1 MSDILKRNLQMFAD
15 GGDGGG
21 DGAGTGA
28 AMAGVSQA
36 ADSGVKADDPGRQR
50 LRELGV
56 PESKLR
62 KNRVYSKPAAQAKN
76 VPAAAANAEPSSG
89 ADGNTPTEEAKTPR
103 MTWEEIKA
111 DPEYSK
117 AYKDEVSAT
126 VQSRLKNSKAKEA
139 ALEHLTPALEILAK
153 AHGMDP
159 ANIDYEALSKAIMD
173 DDSLYDE
180 KALELGVSRETAKQL
195 EQFELEKAR
204 NNRIQQET
212 AKEQMYRQHFEKLQ
226 QQGEALKQSYPGFNL
241 QKELENPAF
250 ARMTAPGSGLS
261 VEDAYFAI
269 HRKEIQQAQA
279 QAITQK
285 TAEQMANAIRSNSA
299 RPRES
304 GASSQAPSVTTFD
317 YRNASAAQRNELKRQ
332 IRMAAAR
339 GEKIYP
345 GQFTGK

>member
-1 MSDILKRNLQMFAD
+1 MRNTFWKRNLQLFAD
-15 GGDGGG
+15 GGDG
-21 DGAGTGA
+21 AGTADAGEET
-28 AMAGVSQA
+28 GVS
-36 ADSGVKADDPGRQR
+36 ADDPGRQR

-56 PESKLR
+56 PEARLR
-62 KNRVYSKPAAQAKN
+62 KNRVYGK
-76 VPAAAANAEPSSG
+76 AEPAKPEAEAAPASG
-89 ADGNTPTEEAKTPR
+89 GEQEAPTEEAEPAR

-126 VQSRLKNSKAKEA
+126 VQSRLKKAKAQQTAMEQ
-139 ALEHLTPALEILAK
+139 LTPALEMLAK

-159 ANIDYEALSKAIMD
+159 ASIDYEALSKAILD
-173 DDSLYDE
+173 DDRLYDE
-180 KALELGVSRETAKQL
+180 KAMELGVSHETAKQL

-204 NNRIQQET
+204 NARMQQESVR
-212 AKEQMYRQHFEKLQ
+212 EQMYREHFEKLV
-226 QQGEALKQSYPGFNL
+226 QQGEALKQTYPGFDL
-241 QKELENPAF
+241 QTELENPTF

-285 TAEQMANAIRSNSA
+285 TAEQMANAIRAGSA

-304 GASSQAPSVTTFD
+304 GTSSQAPSVTTFD
-317 YRNASAAQRNELKRQ
+317 YRHASAAQREALKQQ

-345 GQFTGK
+345 GQFPGK